1 MAEAN
6 SPGSPGNDQNSAA
19 AAGGA
24 ATAATAGGA
33 APARPDWAPEK
44 FWDPAKGEL
53 RTQDLAKAH
62 GELEQKLG
70 KGRDGLKAEIEA
82 ERLKARPAKPEDYA
96 IKLPEKGAPAGLV
109 LLDKAPGED
118 FKPEEGKKYFVVD
131 QKDPLLAFWRDHAHQ
146 VGLSN
151 DDFMKG
157 VMTFAEAQA
166 GRGAPSEDEIK
177 AFRAAE
183 WKKLGDHGEARAQ
196 HAWGKLVGIVGEDKA
211 KALEASID
219 SAPAIEALEQLLE
232 KAGEP
237 RFSPGSTG
245 AAVAGASEEDARK
258 IMREPD
264 YWQSP
269 AKQAQVAQI
278 YKRLYPGQVQT
289 AQIDRRRA

>member
-1 MAEAN
+1 LAEAN
-6 SPGSPGNDQNSAA
+6 SPGSPGNDPNSPG
-19 AAGGA
+19 AGAGA
-24 ATAATAGGA
+24 ASGGGGGGG
-33 APARPDWAPEK
+33 PPPRPDWAPEK
-44 FWDPAKGEL
+44 FWDAAKGEL

-82 ERLKARPAKPEDYA
+82 ERLKGRPAKPEDYA
-96 IKLPEKGAPAGLV
+96 IKVPEKGAPAGLV
-109 LLDKAPGED
+109 LLDKPPAAD
-118 FKPEEGKKYFVVD
+118 FKPEDGKRYFVVD
-131 QKDPLLAFWRDHAHQ
+131 PKDPLLAFWRGHAHQ

-166 GRGAPSEDEIK
+166 ARQPSEEAIK
-177 AFRAAE
+177 AFRTAE
-183 WKKLGDHGEARAQ
+183 WQKLGDHGEARAQ
-196 HAWGKLVGIVGEDKA
+196 HAWGRLVGIVGEEKA

-219 SAPAIEALEQLLE
+219 SAAAIEALETILE

-237 RFSPGSTG
+237 KFSPGATG
-245 AAVAGASEEDARK
+245 AAPAGATEEDARK

-264 YWQSP
+264 YWQNP
-269 AKQAQVAQI
+269 AKQQQVAAI
-278 YKRLYPGQVQT
+278 YKRIYPGQVQT